1 MKNFNLYA
9 EIKGIE
15 PLPLCEDFISS
26 EARQT
31 NIRLISNFAE
41 AVGFEP
47 TRLLHQTIFKIVSA
61 TQ

>member
-1 MKNFNLYA
+1 MRKLRESNPYLFM
-9 EIKGIE
+9 
-15 PLPLCEDFISS
+15 EDFISS

-41 AVGFEP
+41 VVGFEP